1 MSPTSH
7 IRHLHT
13 SEQYLSSSTLP
24 HRFERDS
31 ILQHITDAA
40 YPGSARPAQIWTME
54 SVDIGLFEELVHNIG
69 KSLVLFI
76 IALIFILALVRVVA
90 IVIFHAIGFNYEN
103 HHAQLAKGE

>member
-54 SVDIGLFEELVHNIG
+54 SVDIGLFEELVHNI
-69 KSLVLFI
+69 
-76 IALIFILALVRVVA
+76 VRVVA